1 MQSLSTY
8 KLDSYFKYKMKKK
21 MGNDKWPIYP
31 LKIKQFSSCAKD
43 LKCKIMNY
51 TKMNIKNKL

>member
-1 MQSLSTY
+1 M
-8 KLDSYFKYKMKKK
+8 KK

-31 LKIKQFSSCAKD
+31 LKIKQFSSRARD

-51 TKMNIKNKL
+51 TKMNIKTNYECLCFT